1 MYSFNNETT
10 MSKNANAGFEE
21 NRKYDFSLQNAAE
34 TEEKQAEWIIPGYI
48 PRGCITVIAGEG
60 GVGKTSVWCSL
71 ISSITTGNHSFL
83 LGNAVPKEFSGK
95 AENVLALTS
104 EDSWSHTLVS
114 RLRNNKADLRKVNY
128 IDSGNPRFAEIDFT
142 SDYLKGLVDANRPNV
157 IIFDP
162 IQSFVPTKMK
172 MSDRNAM
179 RKCFST
185 LMGFGEKYGTT
196 CIIIVHANKQS
207 GVWGRKRIADSS
219 DIWDASRSI
228 LMTGIASDGKT
239 RYISQEKSYYG
250 ALQDTVL
257 FTLENSVPI
266 FKGYTKKKDRDF
278 VLSESKE
285 RAIRPATDTAKEFV
299 MGELEEHAQ
308 MEIKELDR
316 LAQLVGISKNA
327 LKNSKAELKKEGKIH
342 ISAKGFGK
350 DKVYTISKRK

>member
-1 MYSFNNETT
+1 M
-10 MSKNANAGFEE
+10 
-21 NRKYDFSLQNAAE
+21 
-34 TEEKQAEWIIPGYI
+34 
-48 PRGCITVIAGEG
+48 
-60 GVGKTSVWCSL
+60 
-71 ISSITTGNHSFL
+71 
-83 LGNAVPKEFSGK
+83 
-95 AENVLALTS
+95 
-104 EDSWSHTLVS
+104 
-114 RLRNNKADLRKVNY
+114 
-128 IDSGNPRFAEIDFT
+128 
-142 SDYLKGLVDANRPNV
+142 DANRPNV

-239 RYISQEKSYYG
+239 RYISQEKSNYG
-250 ALQDTVL
+250 PLQDTVL

-299 MGELEEHAQ
+299 MGELEEHTQ

-316 LAQLVGISKNA
+316 LAQLVGIGKNA